1 MSDEEQKPLVRVDIP
16 LGGSKKAAFLAFRRW
31 AEKVVAEQGN
41 TMDPG
46 WYSTYPKEEEPPEAE
61 TPAENP
67 KASAEPVV
75 GRQKG
80 PLDIYYEWRKN
91 VVMGQREAAQPN
103 EPPKKE
109 KPGDSSP

>member
-41 TMDPG
+41 TLDPG
-46 WYSTYPKEEEPPEAE
+46 WYSTYPKEEEPPEEEA
-61 TPAENP
+61 P
-67 KASAEPVV
+67 KASEEPVV

-80 PLDIYYEWRKN
+80 PLDIYFEWRKN
-91 VVMGQREAAQPN
+91 MVMGQRETADPN
-103 EPPKKE
+103 DPAKKK
-109 KPGDSSP
+109 KPGDAGPAPRQ

>member
-41 TMDPG
+41 TLDPG
-46 WYSTYPKEEEPPEAE
+46 WYSTYPKEEEPPEEEA
-61 TPAENP
+61 P
-67 KASAEPVV
+67 KASEEPVV

-80 PLDIYYEWRKN
+80 PLDIYFEWRKN
-91 VVMGQREAAQPN
+91 MVMGQRETADPN
-103 EPPKKE
+103 DPAKK
-109 KPGDSSP
+109 

>member
-1 MSDEEQKPLVRVDIP
+1 MSDAEQKPLVRVDIP

-41 TMDPG
+41 TRDPG

-61 TPAENP
+61 TPQ
-67 KASAEPVV
+67 ASAEPVG

-80 PLDIYYEWRKN
+80 PLDIYFEWRKN
-91 VVMGQREAAQPN
+91 VVMGQREAAKPN
-103 EPPKKE
+103 EPPQKE
-109 KPGDSSP
+109 KPGD

>member
-1 MSDEEQKPLVRVDIP
+1 MSDEKQKPLVRVDIP

-41 TMDPG
+41 TMDAG
-46 WYSTYPKEEEPPEAE
+46 WYSTYPKEEPPEVE
-61 TPAENP
+61 TPH
-67 KASAEPVV
+67 ASEEPVV

-80 PLDIYYEWRKN
+80 PLDIDFQWRKN
-91 VVMGQREAAQPN
+91 MVMGQREPAEPN

-109 KPGDSSP
+109 KPDESGPAQ

>member
-1 MSDEEQKPLVRVDIP
+1 MSDAEQKPLVRVDIP
-16 LGGSKKAAFLAFRRW
+16 TYGSKKAAFLAFRRW

-46 WYSTYPKEEEPPEAE
+46 WYSTYPKEEEPPEAA

-67 KASAEPVV
+67 QASAEPVV

-80 PLDIYYEWRKN
+80 PLDIYFEWRKN
-91 VVMGQREAAQPN
+91 VVMGQPAAAQPN
-103 EPPKKE
+103 KPPKQE

>member
-16 LGGSKKAAFLAFRRW
+16 TYGSKKAAFLAFRRW

-61 TPAENP
+61 TP